1 MGHSNQLKLKK
12 ITMQWKPGQPLTE
25 EDRELLRPLLDAAR
39 ERGHTPRVQ
48 DVSNSAEIKTR
59 FRTWKNALVAAG
71 LPLYSAAEQE
81 VLRQIAVDLGQTEI
95 NDDDD
100 MERDPRSLNEI
111 SNDEIIQLAYER
123 GFHAAAIIDMNDVV
137 TDKIIRTYCEQN
149 RCGRHGT
156 NYACPP
162 ACGTPEDMEQKL
174 RSYKRALVLQTKW
187 PADDYKDRKMSEKI
201 MREHNLS
208 MLRMLQKLNATGYNG
223 LITGIGSCTLCEKC
237 ALLSNEACRFP
248 KYCISCT
255 SAYCILVEK
264 LAKKCGMEYSSED
277 GSISLFSLYAF

>member
-12 ITMQWKPGQPLTE
+12 ITIQWKPGQPLTD
-25 EDRELLRPLLDAAR
+25 EDRDLLRPLLDVAR

-48 DVSNSAEIKTR
+48 DVSNSFEIKAR
-59 FRTWKNALVAAG
+59 FRTWKNALMAAG

-81 VLRQIAVDLGQTEI
+81 VLRQIAVDLGQTDT
-95 NDDDD
+95 DDA
-100 MERDPRSLNEI
+100 EVGQCSLNEI
-111 SNDEIIQLAYER
+111 SDDEIIRLAYEQ
-123 GFHAAAIIDMNDVV
+123 GFYAAAIIDMEDVV
-137 TDKIIRTYCEQN
+137 TDRIIRSYCEHNQ
-149 RCGRHGT
+149 CGRYGT

-162 ACGTPEDMEQKL
+162 ACGTPEEMERKL

-187 PADDYKDRKMSEKI
+187 PTDDYKNRKMSEKI

-237 ALLSNEACRFP
+237 ALLSNEPCRFP

-264 LAKKCGMEYSSED
+264 LAKKCGMEYSFDD